1 MTAKNQET
9 AAVADKLTPAQ
20 WAERKGIA
28 PKSDAARP
36 WIEPVAKSTKE
47 CSNGIHLHAA
57 DALHGWSNHAYNF
70 QAESDA
76 LLLTEAEFDAALVA
90 AAGYPA
96 CNAHLPAV
104 APKAPFRAE
113 IEARAKKEAEAKAK
127 AEADAKAP
135 AIAKKDPA

>member
-9 AAVADKLTPAQ
+9 AGAEEKLTPTQ

-28 PKSDAARP
+28 PVADPARP

-47 CSNGIHLHAA
+47 CANGIHLHAA

-70 QAESDA
+70 QAEADA
-76 LLLTEAEFDAALVA
+76 LLLTEAEFEGALKA

-104 APKAPFRAE
+104 ALKAPFRAE

-127 AEADAKAP
+127 AEADAKA
-135 AIAKKDPA
+135 AAAAKKDPV